1 MSIQDELIVVDNDLD
16 HLDNTTYK
24 IASFD
29 LDHTLIKPKGK
40 TIFPKNK
47 DDWVLLPNVKEVLNQ
62 YVDNNY
68 KIVIFSNQGSKKTTA
83 QDLIDKCNNISTEL
97 EIPIVYYLSIGKV
110 FRKPNTQMYEYM
122 IETKYKNKLN
132 KQDIFYCGDALGREN
147 DFSDSDLKFAL
158 NLEMN
163 IFTPEQIFQTNLINK
178 YLPLIDNTCLA
189 QNIKFKP
196 FEYFNNVHRSFS
208 QACGSKIHLQP
219 SDVSHVNESKLVQ
232 FESPTTREVVIL
244 VGPPASGKSTLAI
257 NYFPNYKYI
266 NQDTLLTK
274 SNCIK
279 QFKVAFEKSN
289 SNIIIDNTNKDI
301 KNRNIWID
309 LIKKSNLN
317 IKMQS
322 LSERSADVIKI
333 ICIFIDIPKHVVMH
347 LNKYRS
353 LTSNKNV
360 PDIAIHSYYK
370 NIEIPTLDEGF
381 DNIIVINKI
390 ELNPLIDHSDL
401 IFKYLI

>member
-16 HLDNTTYK
+16 HLDNLKYK

-29 LDHTLIKPKGK
+29 LDHTLINPKGK

-47 DDWVLLPNVKEVLNQ
+47 DDWILLPNVKEVLKH
-62 YVDNNY
+62 YVENNY
-68 KIVIFSNQGSKKTTA
+68 KIVIFSNQGSKKSTA
-83 QDLIDKCNNISTEL
+83 QDLIDKCNNISSEL
-97 EIPIVYYLSIGKV
+97 EIPIIYYLSIGKV
-110 FRKPNTQMYEYM
+110 FRKPNTKMYEYM
-122 IETKYKNKLN
+122 IETKYKNDLS

-196 FEYFNNVHRSFS
+196 FEYFN
-208 QACGSKIHLQP
+208 
-219 SDVSHVNESKLVQ
+219 ESKFIQ
-232 FESPTTREVVIL
+232 FETPTTREVIIL
-244 VGPPASGKSTLAI
+244 VGPPASTKSTLAI

-266 NQDTLLTK
+266 NQDMLLTK

-279 QFKVAFEKSN
+279 QFKVSLEKSN

-301 KNRNIWID
+301 KTRNIWID
-309 LIKKSNLN
+309 LIKKNNLEIN
-317 IKMQS
+317 
-322 LSERSADVIKI
+322 V

-353 LTSNKNV
+353 LTSNKNI

-370 NIEIPTLDEGF
+370 NMETPSIEEGF
-381 DNIIVINKI
+381 DDIIIISKI
-390 ELNPLIDHSDL
+390 DLNPLVKYSDL
-401 IFKYLI
+401 IVKYLI